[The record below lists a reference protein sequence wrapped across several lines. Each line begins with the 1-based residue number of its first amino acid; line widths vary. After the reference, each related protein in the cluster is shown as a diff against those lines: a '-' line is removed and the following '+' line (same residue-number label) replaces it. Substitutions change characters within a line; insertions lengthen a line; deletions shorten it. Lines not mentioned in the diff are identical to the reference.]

1 MIVSTHR
8 ADVLE
13 RAHRCVAL
21 YDGSVSYDGPPGS
34 AGAGLRMRAT
44 DGLGP
49 RAARGGGFARCY
61 RAPPMAAPYDLMLL
75 LDPNAPEG
83 RDEQI
88 LGDVEQAI
96 AAGGSLIGRHDWGLR
111 RMTFEIDHRP
121 EADYY
126 LFQFEG
132 DVPLLDRL
140 NHMLKITDGVLRFR
154 IIKLRAGTPPP
165 PDPKPEAARAREPRG
180 SERVAA
186 RAAADAG

>member
-1 MIVSTHR
+1 
-8 ADVLE
+8 
-13 RAHRCVAL
+13 
-21 YDGSVSYDGPPGS
+21 
-34 AGAGLRMRAT
+34 
-44 DGLGP
+44 
-49 RAARGGGFARCY
+49 
-61 RAPPMAAPYDLMLL
+61 MAASYDLMLL

-96 AAGGSLIGRHDWGLR
+96 GAGGSLIGRHDWGVR

-121 EADYY
+121 EADYH

-132 DVPLLDRL
+132 ETALLDRL

-165 PDPKPEAARAREPRG
+165 PEPKSDAARAREPRG